1 MLMDLCRYLV
11 KRKWWALS
19 GLTMIIS
26 LTVLGFIYRDI
37 SGEILN
43 KSKELYEN
51 GEKFYYGFFFVTMS
65 GYLVS
70 SVYEFRKNPETFT
83 DDLWKYRKTY
93 YTLFIVVVGIGI
105 VTGYIDYRNWQ
116 VLLQLTAFIV
126 FSDLGVFQTP
136 NITKIWSAEFQHRTK
151 IEKAIEVNE
160 DFIKSTSMKMQVFS
174 DVIKQTESYFA
185 PKSPIH
191 SWNEYRRELKQYLHL
206 YTEKF
211 RFKLELF
218 DFKSE
223 VQDDVTKVNIG
234 ISLGKLETLFF
245 YEIDNTPGRENEPSQ
260 RMNCIEKLLS
270 GEGIVVEHNKMIIV
284 PIFGGKSALLGVK
297 SSEGSSVDEADITNL
312 INLAR
317 IFHWYMI

>member
-1 MLMDLCRYLV
+1 MLLDLWTYLV
-11 KRKWWALS
+11 MRKWRS
-19 GLTMIIS
+19 IIGVIIIIT
-26 LTVLGFIYRDI
+26 LTVLGIIYIDGSEAWVKKI
-37 SGEILN
+37 
-43 KSKELYEN
+43 KVLYKN
-51 GEKFYYGFFFVTMS
+51 GGKFYFGFFFITMC

-70 SVYEFRKNPETFT
+70 SVYEFRKNPEAFT

-105 VTGYIDYRNWQ
+105 VAGYIDYRNWQ

-151 IEKAIEVNE
+151 IENAIEVNE

-174 DVIKQTESYFA
+174 DVIKQTEAYFA
-185 PKSPIH
+185 PKSPVH
-191 SWNEYRRELKQYLHL
+191 SWNDYRRELKQYLHL

-223 VQDDVTKVNIG
+223 LQDDVTKVNIAN
-234 ISLGKLETLFF
+234 SLGKLETLFI
-245 YEIDNTPGRENEPSQ
+245 YEIDNTPGKENEPSQ
-260 RMNCIEKLLS
+260 RMKCIEKLLS
-270 GEGIVVEHNKMIIV
+270 GEGIIVEQKKMIVV

-297 SSEGSSVDEADITNL
+297 SSDGSSVDEADITNL

>member
-1 MLMDLCRYLV
+1 MFLDLWRYLV
-11 KRKWWALS
+11 KRKWRSILGAVVIV
-19 GLTMIIS
+19 G
-26 LTVLGFIYRDI
+26 LTVLGIIFIDG
-37 SGEILN
+37 SEAWV
-43 KSKELYEN
+43 KKVKELYKN
-51 GEKFYYGFFFVTMS
+51 GGKFYYGLFFVIMG

-70 SVYEFRKNPETFT
+70 SVYDFRKNPEAFT

-105 VTGYIDYRNWQ
+105 VAGYIDYRNWQ
-116 VLLQLTAFIV
+116 VLLQLTAFII

-160 DFIKSTSMKMQVFS
+160 DFIKTTTMKMQVFS
-174 DVIKQTESYFA
+174 DVIKQTEAYFE

-191 SWNEYRRELKQYLHL
+191 SWNDYRRELKLYLHL

-223 VQDDVTKVNIG
+223 VQDDVTKTNIDQ
-234 ISLGKLETLFF
+234 SLSKLETLFF
-245 YEIDNTPGRENEPSQ
+245 YEIDNTPGKENEPSL
-260 RMNCIEKLLS
+260 RMQYVDKLLS
-270 GEGIVVEHNKMIIV
+270 GEGVIIEQKKMIVV

-297 SSEGSSVDEADITNL
+297 SSDGSSVDESDITNL